1 LFDII
6 LCLKCG
12 KKVLKLQTEREIIMD
27 FVSSSAWK
35 RITRQ
40 HSFSVSCL
48 LLFISVIILSV
59 KHGIFVVETLTIACD
74 EIIFIH

>member
-1 LFDII
+1 LLDII

-12 KKVLKLQTEREIIMD
+12 KKVLKLHTEKEIIMD

-48 LLFISVIILSV
+48 LLFISIILSV